1 MFFPPIQPNI
11 KQSEKKNQKYNLYQ
25 YLKAV
30 LLTRE
35 VAYNG
40 KNNKTN
46 IEHNN
51 NITPP
56 NLSGTDLN
64 IA

>member
-1 MFFPPIQPNI
+1 MFFPPIHPNI
-11 KQSEKKNQKYNLYQ
+11 RQSEKKNQKYNLYQ
-25 YLKAV
+25 YRNVV

-40 KNNKTN
+40 KNNNTKM
-46 IEHNN
+46 EHNN